1 MAEEKAK
8 TEEEIA
14 FAATVTP
21 ESAKRP
27 KVTSSKSVNTAQISD
42 AQLNKE
48 LTKAKAAFS
57 GEKKV
62 KFSIPKVLAKDFG
75 PTLFVGVNGVFV
87 NIPVDGKEY
96 EIPETL
102 ATHAKRTIDNLK

>member
-21 ESAKRP
+21 ESAKR

-42 AQLNKE
+42 AQLGKE
-48 LTKAKAAFS
+48 LAKAKAAFS

-102 ATHAKRTIDNLK
+102 AKHAKRTIDNLK